1 MASNMKAVKLRIRSV
16 QSTMQITKAME
27 LVASS
32 KLRRARDRAITCRP
46 YFEELHQTLVDI
58 ADGNTDF
65 TSPYVRTGNND
76 KICYVVI
83 GGDRGLA
90 GGYNSNLFKHF
101 EAESKDKEKIV
112 FPVGKKVV
120 EYAQRRDYEIM
131 SDQFSHIASVSV
143 SDCFS
148 IANLVCKEFNAGRF
162 GHVALFYTKF
172 VSMMSQTAGSFPIL
186 PLNDLTN
193 HDEDAEERKK
203 VRNLILYEP
212 SAEEV
217 FNAIVPEYLAGLIY
231 GAVCESTASELAA
244 RRTAMDA
251 ATKNAGEM
259 IDQLNLYYNR
269 ARQAAITQEITE
281 IVAGSDGV

>member
-1 MASNMKAVKLRIRSV
+1 M
-16 QSTMQITKAME
+16 
-27 LVASS
+27 
-32 KLRRARDRAITCRP
+32 
-46 YFEELHQTLVDI
+46 DI

-120 EYAQRRDYEIM
+120 EYAQRRGYEIM

-203 VRNLILYEP
+203 ADERKLRRMFEKCPDHGAFFVSDVVAHGDVLGYRLFPKLVERGLLATTRKKTTHGRNMPAFIK
-212 SAEEV
+212 A
-217 FNAIVPEYLAGLIY
+217 
-231 GAVCESTASELAA
+231 
-244 RRTAMDA
+244 A
-251 ATKNAGEM
+251 ATFE
-259 IDQLNLYYNR
+259 
-269 ARQAAITQEITE
+269 
-281 IVAGSDGV
+281 

>member
-65 TSPYVRTGNND
+65 TSPYVRSGSNN

-101 EAESKDKEKIV
+101 EAESAGKDKIV

-120 EYAQRRDYEIM
+120 EYAQRRGYECVT
-131 SDQFSHIASVSV
+131 DHFGHIAGLSV
-143 SDCFS
+143 SDCFTM
-148 IANLVCKEFNAGRF
+148 ANLLCKDFNAGRF

-172 VSMMSQTAGSFPIL
+172 VSMMSQQAGSVPIL
-186 PLNDLTN
+186 PIDDLT
-193 HDEDAEERKK
+193 AKTEERKNI
-203 VRNLILYEP
+203 RNLILYEP
-212 SAEEV
+212 NAEEV

-251 ATKNAGEM
+251 ATKNAGEI